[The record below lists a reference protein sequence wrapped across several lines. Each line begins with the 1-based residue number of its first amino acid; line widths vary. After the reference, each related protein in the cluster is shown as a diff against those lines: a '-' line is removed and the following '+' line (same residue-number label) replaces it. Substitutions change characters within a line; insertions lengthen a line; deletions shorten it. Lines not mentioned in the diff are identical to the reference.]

1 MSEPKGT
8 AKAENGILVNEG
20 APLHALLSLWYGD
33 AIENKR
39 QLGIEAEMLAAINAD
54 RMVAS
59 AAEEQ
64 MFARF
69 GVTKETY
76 DPTTHTRCTAARSL
90 ILDVLGGT
98 INRPWGLKA
107 SPDPEVP
114 KDVEASIVAEQFGD
128 FFKLVK
134 AGGVK
139 FTPDTAAAFISSRY
153 DDIIESKVAWA
164 RTRTS
169 RMERVADDMLVEG
182 GFNDALTNAVDDAC
196 IRGTAIIG
204 WTKQRVPCIK
214 NSTGR
219 WMRGFK
225 TARIYRRVDMAD
237 VYPMP
242 GVTEFDN
249 GGVFV
254 RVRWPIH
261 VFEKMMGESTSGW
274 RPADVKDVLDQ
285 IRPNDSGDQPQD
297 AGALTEDQV
306 KRAEKTDASGNGR
319 RVVSGVEC
327 WVDVPESALTGRESS
342 KSVKVMAVVCK
353 SRIVRFRRLDRW
365 EKPPY
370 AKAHFY
376 HTPASFFG
384 VGIPRV
390 LVSAQAALNVIA
402 AMLKRN
408 VQMSSSASMVYND
421 YGSLIGGERP
431 GAASMDVWKVFAFR
445 KPTSGAVSGKNIDLL
460 QIESRVP
467 DLERA
472 YSLYQ
477 QIADEAS
484 GVPRYVY
491 GQSSSATGAGR
502 TLGGLRMLR
511 DSALRG
517 ITAALANLDNGIVKP
532 VVQGLVDDLNTS
544 EDVSD
549 QVKCDAYVISAGV
562 LGMVQR
568 SVETQERMQTLV
580 AFSGSPVLGQVVGL
594 KVLQSMA
601 REVLM
606 DQQIKGIEEDM
617 PSREALETRELI
629 AMLTQAAEQQQAAAG
644 AAQAGAEAGGEGG
657 GVPQQPGDVGEMRQL
672 QQGRAPA
679 PGSVAERRGAA

>member
-1 MSEPKGT
+1 
-8 AKAENGILVNEG
+8 
-20 APLHALLSLWYGD
+20 
-33 AIENKR
+33 
-39 QLGIEAEMLAAINAD
+39 
-54 RMVAS
+54 
-59 AAEEQ
+59 
-64 MFARF
+64 
-69 GVTKETY
+69 
-76 DPTTHTRCTAARSL
+76 
-90 ILDVLGGT
+90 
-98 INRPWGLKA
+98 
-107 SPDPEVP
+107 
-114 KDVEASIVAEQFGD
+114 
-128 FFKLVK
+128 
-134 AGGVK
+134 
-139 FTPDTAAAFISSRY
+139 
-153 DDIIESKVAWA
+153 
-164 RTRTS
+164 
-169 RMERVADDMLVEG
+169 
-182 GFNDALTNAVDDAC
+182 
-196 IRGTAIIG
+196 
-204 WTKQRVPCIK
+204 
-214 NSTGR
+214 
-219 WMRGFK
+219 MRGMK
-225 TARIYRRVDMAD
+225 MGRVYRRVDMAD

-261 VFEKMMGESTSGW
+261 SFEAMMDQSSSGW
-274 RPADVKDVLDQ
+274 RPEAVRRVLDQ
-285 IRPNDSGDQPQD
+285 IRATDSGDQSQD
-297 AGALTEDQV
+297 EGALTEDQA
-306 KRAEKTDASGNGR
+306 KRAEKTDASGAGR
-319 RVVSGVEC
+319 RVVTGVEA

-342 KSVKVMAVVCK
+342 KSVRVMAVVSK
-353 SRIVRFRRLDRW
+353 GMIVRFRRLERW

-408 VQMSSSASMVYND
+408 VQLASSASLVFND
-421 YGSLIGGERP
+421 AGALIGAERP
-431 GAASMDVWKVFAFR
+431 GAYSVDAWKVFAFR
-445 KPTSGAVSGKNIDLL
+445 KPTSGAISGKNIDLL

-517 ITAALANLDNGIVKP
+517 ITAALANFDNGIVKT
-532 VVQGLVDDLNTS
+532 VVQGLVDELNTS
-544 EDVSD
+544 EDVSE
-549 QVKCDAYVISAGV
+549 QVKCDAYVVSAGV

-568 SVETQERMQTLV
+568 SVETQERMQTLA
-580 AFSGSPVLGQVVGL
+580 AFSGSPVLSQVVGL

-606 DQQIKGIEEDM
+606 DQKIKGIEEDM
-617 PSREALETRELI
+617 PSREVLETRELI
-629 AMLTQAAEQQQAAAG
+629 SMLTQAAEQQQAAAG
-644 AAQAGAEAGGEGG
+644 AVQAQEEAGAEAQGGTML
-657 GVPQQPGDVGEMRQL
+657 PQPSDVGETRNTSA
-672 QQGRAPA
+672 QGRTPA
-679 PGSVAERRGAA
+679 PGTVAERRGAA

>member
-1 MSEPKGT
+1 MTKGKAT
-8 AKAENGILVNEG
+8 ANGDSGTLVGEG
-20 APLHALLSLWYGD
+20 APLYALLSGWYGL
-33 AIENKR
+33 AIENRR
-39 QLGIEAEMLAAINAD
+39 QLGIDADVLSAINAD
-54 RMVAS
+54 RMIAS
-59 AAEEQ
+59 PAEEQ

-98 INRPWGLKA
+98 INRPWGLDP
-107 SPDPEVP
+107 SPDPEIP
-114 KDVEASIVAEQFGD
+114 GDAESEIVAEQFND
-128 FFKLVK
+128 FFAMVK
-134 AGGVK
+134 AGAVQ
-139 FTPDTAAAFISSRY
+139 FSPETAAKFIASRY
-153 DDIIESKVAWA
+153 DDIVERKVAWA
-164 RTRTS
+164 RTHTK
-169 RMERVADDMLVEG
+169 RMERVADDILVEG

-196 IRGTAIIG
+196 VRGTAIIG
-204 WTKQRVPCIK
+204 WTKQRVPCVK

-219 WMRGFK
+219 WVRGLK
-225 TARIYRRVDMAD
+225 MGRVYRRVDMLD
-237 VYPMP
+237 VYPMS
-242 GVTEFDN
+242 GVTDFDN

-261 VFEKMMGESTSGW
+261 SFEAMAGEASSGW
-274 RPADVKDVLDQ
+274 RPDAVKAVLAQ
-285 IRPNDSGDQPQD
+285 IRPMDSGDQPQD
-297 AGALTEDQV
+297 QGALTEDQA
-306 KRAEKTDASGNGR
+306 KRAEKTDATGAGR
-319 RVVSGVEC
+319 RVVSGVEA

-342 KSVKVMAVVCK
+342 KSVRIMAVFAEGQL
-353 SRIVRFRRLDRW
+353 VRFRRLSSW
-365 EKPPY
+365 ETPPY

-390 LVSAQAALNVIA
+390 LMSPQAALNVIA
-402 AMLKRN
+402 AMLKKN
-408 VQMSSSASMVYND
+408 VQFSSSASMVFND
-421 YGSLIGGERP
+421 YASLIGGERP
-431 GAASMDVWKVFAFR
+431 GAASMDVYKVFAFR

-517 ITAALANLDNGIVKP
+517 ITAALANIDTGIVKP
-532 VVQGLVDDLNTS
+532 IVQGLVDDLNTS
-544 EDVSD
+544 EDVSE
-549 QVKCDAYVISAGV
+549 QVKCDAYVVSAGV

-580 AFSGSPVLGQVVGL
+580 AFSGNQMLGQVVGS

-601 REVLM
+601 REVLK
-606 DQQIKGIEEDM
+606 DQHIDGIEEDM
-617 PSREALETRELI
+617 PSREMLETRELLETL
-629 AMLTQAAEQQQAAAG
+629 AKVTEQRQAAEKQNAD
-644 AAQAGAEAGGEGG
+644 AQAGQQGDA
-657 GVPQQPGDVGEMRQL
+657 VPPQPGDVGEM
-672 QQGRAPA
+672 QQTGQAPA
-679 PGSVAERRGAA
+679 AGSVEERRGAA

>member
-1 MSEPKGT
+1 MTEGKDNAKVSDGT
-8 AKAENGILVNEG
+8 LVNEG
-20 APLHALLSLWYGD
+20 AALYSLLSEWYGI
-33 AIENKR
+33 AIENRR
-39 QLGIEAEMLAAINAD
+39 QLGIDAEVLRAINAD

-59 AAEEQ
+59 PAEEQ

-69 GVTKETY
+69 GVTNETY

-114 KDVEASIVAEQFGD
+114 KDVEAAIVAEQFGD

-134 AGGVK
+134 AGGLK
-139 FTPDTAAAFISSRY
+139 FSADTAAAFITSRY
-153 DDIIESKVAWA
+153 DDIVERKVAWA

-169 RMERVADDMLVEG
+169 RMERVVDDTLVEG

-204 WTKQRVPCIK
+204 WTKQRKPCVK

-219 WMRGFK
+219 WVRGIK
-225 TARIYRRVDMAD
+225 EARVYRRVDMLD

-261 VFEKMMGESTSGW
+261 SFEAMVGEASSGW
-274 RPADVKDVLDQ
+274 RPEAIRTVLAQ
-285 IRPNDSGDQPQD
+285 IRATDSGDQPQD
-297 AGALTEDQV
+297 QGALTEDQA
-306 KRAEKTDASGNGR
+306 KRAEKTDANGNGR
-319 RVVSGVEC
+319 RVVSAVEG

-342 KSVKVMAVVCK
+342 KSVRIMAVVAK
-353 SRIVRFRRLDRW
+353 GQIVRFRRLSRW
-365 EKPPY
+365 ETPPY
-370 AKAHFY
+370 SKAHFY

-408 VQMSSSASMVYND
+408 VQFSSSASMVFND

-445 KPTSGAVSGKNIDLL
+445 KPTSGAISGKNIDLL

-517 ITAALANLDNGIVKP
+517 ITAAMANFDNGIVKP
-532 VVQGLVDDLNTS
+532 IVQGLVDDLNTS
-544 EDVSD
+544 ADVSD
-549 QVKCDAYVISAGV
+549 QIKCDASVVSAGV

-580 AFSGSPVLGQVVGL
+580 AFSGSPMLGQVVGL

-617 PSREALETRELI
+617 PSREVLETRELI
-629 AMLTQAAEQQQAAAG
+629 SMLTQAAEQQQAAAG
-644 AAQAGAEAGGEGG
+644 AVQAQGEAAEGG
-657 GVPQQPGDVGEMRQL
+657 GMPPQPGDVGEMRQL
-672 QQGRAPA
+672 SRGGAPA
-679 PGSVAERRGAA
+679 AGSVAERRGAA